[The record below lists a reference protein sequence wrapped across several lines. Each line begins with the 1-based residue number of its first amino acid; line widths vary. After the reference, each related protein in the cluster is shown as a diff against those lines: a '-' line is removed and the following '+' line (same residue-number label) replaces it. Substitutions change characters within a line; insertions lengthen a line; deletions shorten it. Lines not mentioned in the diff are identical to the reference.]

1 MHKIAYHHRRNRRV
15 TLKNISGYRHQK
27 EKEEMEAFCSPAS
40 ETKQTVAAASTYGA
54 PVEPEGKAA
63 STDTQNQLLR
73 HDPPRRQN
81 PLSQAF
87 QPSTGATTAYASC
100 GVLGTLMATD
110 WPFSALQ
117 TAPLWAARACMPQNG
132 RKGGGSW
139 LTHKAVPLWKQGRR
153 RGGVEGHR
161 GLFLEAGPARTSP
174 DAPPHAL
181 MGLTSRQVAAP
192 RRSMRTEGGA
202 PIIVPSS
209 PSEVQT
215 PRDRR
220 AAGQSFV

>member
-1 MHKIAYHHRRNRRV
+1 MSYSLTARP
-15 TLKNISGYRHQK
+15 S
-27 EKEEMEAFCSPAS
+27 
-40 ETKQTVAAASTYGA
+40 ST
-54 PVEPEGKAA
+54 
-63 STDTQNQLLR
+63 
-73 HDPPRRQN
+73 QN

-139 LTHKAVPLWKQGRR
+139 LTHKAVLLWKQGRR

-192 RRSMRTEGGA
+192 RRSMRTEGGH
-202 PIIVPSS
+202 PSS
-209 PSEVQT
+209 CPPAPAKSRRVHATARPVSHLYESNASCMSWSE
-215 PRDRR
+215 
-220 AAGQSFV
+220 G

>member
-1 MHKIAYHHRRNRRV
+1 MGSNPACANVVRSS
-15 TLKNISGYRHQK
+15 L
-27 EKEEMEAFCSPAS
+27 FC
-40 ETKQTVAAASTYGA
+40 V
-54 PVEPEGKAA
+54 
-63 STDTQNQLLR
+63 
-73 HDPPRRQN
+73 
-81 PLSQAF
+81 
-87 QPSTGATTAYASC
+87 PSTGPSTAYASC
-100 GVLGTLMATD
+100 GVLGTMMATD
-110 WPFSALQ
+110 WPFSAQQ
-117 TAPLWAARACMPQNG
+117 TAPVCAARAHMPQNG

-139 LTHKAVPLWKQGRR
+139 LTHEQVPLCRQGRR

-215 PRDRR
+215 PRATAAR
-220 AAGQSFV
+220 AVSHLYESNASCMSWSEG